1 MEREQKFIFYNRLMW
16 FLITAASIV
25 LTICVL
31 SSAYNDLIYGDGDGL
46 VFLALVYILPF
57 VDFIIF
63 SIFACTLC
71 LHCKTYTFRG
81 NSIVVYAGFCN
92 HYIKANGVKCDEH
105 NTLISFTPI
114 VMSCKLD
121 DGTMLQATISM
132 SNRIA
137 LKANDKLL
145 YSL

>member
-1 MEREQKFIFYNRLMW
+1 MEQEQKFIFYNRLIW

-31 SSAYNDLIYGDGDGL
+31 SYAYKDSVYRDGDVL

-57 VDFIIF
+57 VDIIIF
-63 SIFACTLC
+63 AIFVCTLC
-71 LHCKTYTFRG
+71 LHCKKYIFRG
-81 NSIVVYAGFCN
+81 NSILVYAGFCN

-114 VMSCKLD
+114 VMSCKLN

-132 SNRIA
+132 SNRIT

>member
-1 MEREQKFIFYNRLMW
+1 MEREKKFIFCNRLIW

-25 LTICVL
+25 LTIRVL
-31 SSAYNDLIYGDGDGL
+31 TSAYNDLIYGDGDGL

-57 VDFIIF
+57 IDFIIF
-63 SIFACTLC
+63 LIFVCTLC

>member
-1 MEREQKFIFYNRLMW
+1 MEQEQKFIFYNRLIW

-25 LTICVL
+25 LTIYGL
-31 SSAYNDLIYGDGDGL
+31 SYSYNDFEYGDGDGL
-46 VFLALVYILPF
+46 AFLALVYILPF
-57 VDFIIF
+57 VDIVIF
-63 SIFACTLC
+63 SVFVSTL
-71 LHCKTYTFRG
+71 LLNCKTYLYRG
-81 NSIVVYAGFCN
+81 SSILVYAGFCN
-92 HYIKANGVKCDEH
+92 HYIKVNGVKCDEH

-121 DGTMLQATISM
+121 DGTTLQATISM
-132 SNRIA
+132 TNRIA

>member
-1 MEREQKFIFYNRLMW
+1 MENEQKFILYNRLVW

-31 SSAYNDLIYGDGDGL
+31 IYAYKDIMYRDGDFL

-57 VDFIIF
+57 VDIIIF
-63 SIFACTLC
+63 AIFVGALC
-71 LHCKTYTFRG
+71 LHCKTYIFRG
-81 NSIVVYAGFCN
+81 NSILVYAGFCN

-132 SNRIA
+132 SNRIT

>member
-1 MEREQKFIFYNRLMW
+1 MEREQKFIFYTRLMW

-25 LTICVL
+25 LTIYVL
-31 SSAYNDLIYGDGDGL
+31 SSTYNDLIYGDGEFL

-63 SIFACTLC
+63 LIFVCALC
-71 LHCKTYTFRG
+71 LHCKTYKFKD

-121 DGTMLQATISM
+121 DGTMLKATISM

-137 LKANDKLL
+137 LKADDKLL

>member
-1 MEREQKFIFYNRLMW
+1 MEREKKFIFYTRLMW

-25 LTICVL
+25 LTIRVL
-31 SSAYNDLIYGDGDGL
+31 TSAYNDLIYGDGDGL

-63 SIFACTLC
+63 SIFVCTLC
-71 LHCKTYTFRG
+71 LHCKTYTFKG

-105 NTLISFTPI
+105 ITLISFTPI

-121 DGTMLQATISM
+121 DGTMLKATISM

-137 LKANDKLL
+137 LKADDKLL

>member
-1 MEREQKFIFYNRLMW
+1 MEREQKFIFCNRLMW

-25 LTICVL
+25 LTIYVL
-31 SSAYNDLIYGDGDGL
+31 TSTYNDLIYGDGEFL

-57 VDFIIF
+57 IDFIILL
-63 SIFACTLC
+63 IFVCTLC

-105 NTLISFTPI
+105 ITLISFTPI

-121 DGTMLQATISM
+121 DGTMLKATISM

>member
-16 FLITAASIV
+16 FLIAAASIV

-63 SIFACTLC
+63 SIFVCTLC
-71 LHCKTYTFRG
+71 LHCKTYMFRG